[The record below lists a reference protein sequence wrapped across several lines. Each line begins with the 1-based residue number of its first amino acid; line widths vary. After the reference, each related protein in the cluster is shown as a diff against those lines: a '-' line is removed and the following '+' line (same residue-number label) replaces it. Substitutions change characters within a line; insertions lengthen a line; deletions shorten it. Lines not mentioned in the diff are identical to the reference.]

1 MEDAQFS
8 EAFFKFLQGNIPSV
22 DAGEILLLLY
32 RSPEKAFSP
41 AEVLQKLGP
50 VLTEAEVV
58 QIFER
63 LTAHG
68 LMAPP
73 YGGRFQFRPGAPELA
88 EHVKTLAQAYEE
100 RPVTLFR
107 LIYALRRTGV
117 HALADAFKIR
127 KS

>member
-8 EAFFKFLQGNIPSV
+8 EAFFKFLQANVASV

-32 RSPEKAFSP
+32 RNPEKAFSP
-41 AEVLQKLGP
+41 VEVLQKLGP
-50 VLTEAEVV
+50 VLTEAEVL
-58 QIFER
+58 QIFEG
-63 LTAHG
+63 LTERG

-73 YGGRFQFRPGAPELA
+73 YGGRFQFRAGSPELT